1 MTAKCIG
8 NERRGQDK
16 HRSKKKN
23 ISKKAKC
30 VCVSLCVSVCI
41 CMSGG
46 EGRKGVKIIEGGI
59 LGWMDFSVA
68 KSSLVRRWGLGLTR
82 PAAWSQ

>member
-1 MTAKCIG
+1 M
-8 NERRGQDK
+8 
-16 HRSKKKN
+16 
-23 ISKKAKC
+23 
-30 VCVSLCVSVCI
+30 SVCI

-68 KSSLVRRWGLGLTR
+68 KSSLGRRWGLGLTR

>member
-1 MTAKCIG
+1 MTAR
-8 NERRGQDK
+8 NVLETREEDK
-16 HRSKKKN
+16 MSTDQRKKN

-46 EGRKGVKIIEGGI
+46 EGRKGVKIIEGGDI
-59 LGWMDFSVA
+59 GMDGFQC
-68 KSSLVRRWGLGLTR
+68 R
-82 PAAWSQ
+82 